1 MTEKGICPDCGHH
14 IIRTW
19 TSKHK
24 THIRIKCPVCELG
37 IEIEAK
43 EEHRWQELLEEARK
57 QWIKVKSKEVE
68 KDKRIAKEM
77 SLVFE
82 KNIQKMIRKHRGKAV
97 RELLR
102 IICGT
107 LAGEVNW
114 YHSFQCKLA
123 EKEIDR
129 LAAIASVILRS
140 CYHVRNEIDKV
151 R

>member
-1 MTEKGICPDCGHH
+1 MAEKGICPNCGHH
-14 IIRTW
+14 MIRTW

-43 EEHRWQELLEEARK
+43 KEHRWQELLEEAGK
-57 QWIKVKSKEVE
+57 QWIKVKIRETE
-68 KDKRIAKEM
+68 KDTRIAKEI
-77 SLVFE
+77 SLLFE
-82 KNIQKMIRKHRGKAV
+82 KPIKRIIRKHRGKAV

-102 IICGT
+102 IICGV
-107 LAGEVNW
+107 LGEEVCW
-114 YHSFQCKLA
+114 YHSFRHKIA
-123 EKEIDR
+123 EEEVDR